1 MIIALLWILA
11 ISVVATL
18 VFVIGR
24 LLYDVFRV
32 VKQRRYDKST
42 GQLAPMWRDTK
53 VIAIAA
59 QVVFLVVMAAV
70 FSYLW
75 TNFADRTTAIGL
87 KLNFDFL
94 DQPAGISIADNPI
107 TPADT
112 VAEAITAAF
121 GNTIRV
127 IIIGIPLA
135 LILGT
140 LIGIARLSSNWLLS
154 KLTTG

>member
-11 ISVVATL
+11 ISVAATL

-42 GQLAPMWRDTK
+42 GQLAPLWRDTK

-59 QVVFLVVMAAV
+59 QIVFLVAMTLI
-70 FSYLW
+70 FSFLW
-75 TNFADRTTAIGL
+75 NNFSDRTTAIGL

-107 TPADT
+107 T
-112 VAEAITAAF
+112 
-121 GNTIRV
+121 
-127 IIIGIPLA
+127 
-135 LILGT
+135 
-140 LIGIARLSSNWLLS
+140 
-154 KLTTG
+154 